1 MEYVV
6 LGVCAVTVVLG
17 VVAFLSPATFA
28 QVLGILDTSSGM
40 WAASGLRILLG
51 IALYVA
57 APTSRAPDVLRILG
71 ILFVAVGLLIPI
83 RGRKRLG
90 RTVELFLSGG
100 PWVTR
105 SWGVVAILFGVSVGY
120 AVLQ

>member
-28 QVLGILDTSSGM
+28 QVLGILDTPIGM
-40 WAASGLRILLG
+40 WAASGMRILFG

-57 APTSRAPDVLRILG
+57 APTSSAPDVLRILG
-71 ILFVAVGLLIPI
+71 IVLVAVGLLTLSTLTVRSASP
-83 RGRKRLG
+83 RRNGRN
-90 RTVELFLSGG
+90 
-100 PWVTR
+100 R
-105 SWGVVAILFGVSVGY
+105 SSDLPALDARPGQESPMR
-120 AVLQ
+120 